1 VITSVAVLAL
11 FQPLILDA
19 GGDVASQTLAVTLR
33 LLSKNPKKA
42 LRNGG
47 TEILTGIINGLG
59 LGIVAGIVSF
69 IISKVIGIT
78 EPFNVSLVVFISLA
92 VTVATGPIFG
102 LFIPLILDK
111 MKIDPAV
118 ASSPLITTLID
129 ITSVVIYFGVATL
142 LLGVI

>member
-1 VITSVAVLAL
+1 
-11 FQPLILDA
+11 
-19 GGDVASQTLAVTLR
+19 
-33 LLSKNPKKA
+33 
-42 LRNGG
+42 
-47 TEILTGIINGLG
+47 
-59 LGIVAGIVSF
+59 
-69 IISKVIGIT
+69 KVIGIT